1 MHAADATGLSPNAS
15 VATPRTN
22 AHGAPPILVCL
33 FGGLALFKYGM
44 PVKWRGGARSEA
56 LLLSLA
62 VHQTRGIPRER
73 LLAQVWPDADAA
85 LAVHSLHSLV
95 HQLHRLLGDAIGGA
109 APVVHSGEIYRLNA
123 EAGVATDTRSFESLA
138 GRGDRAW
145 RSGDC
150 RAASDCYREAVPLYR
165 GDLRAFADDTAVVE
179 RERFRAMHLVMLG
192 RLADL
197 ACRDGDYSSA
207 LESASLVLQF
217 DPGREDAHR
226 VLMSSY
232 AALGQRVQAMRQFLL
247 CERLLRETFD
257 AVPEPATRS
266 LYDRLR
272 LEPGAVQQHT

>member
-1 MHAADATGLSPNAS
+1 MHAAYETSLSTDVS
-15 VATPRTN
+15 VTTPRTN
-22 AHGAPPILVCL
+22 AHAAQPVLVCL
-33 FGGLALFKYGM
+33 FGGLTLFKYGA
-44 PVKWRGGARSEA
+44 PVKWRGGARSEG

-62 VHQTRGIPRER
+62 LCQTRGISRER

-95 HQLHRLLGDAIGGA
+95 HQLHRLLGDAIDGA
-109 APVVHSGEIYRLNA
+109 APVVHSGEIYRLNV
-123 EAGVATDTRSFESLA
+123 EAGIATDTRSFEALA
-138 GRGDRAW
+138 ARGHRAW
-145 RSGDC
+145 QAGDC
-150 RAASDCYREAVPLYR
+150 RAACDCYREAVTLYR
-165 GDLRAFADDTAVVE
+165 GDLHAFADDTAVVE

-197 ACRDGDYSSA
+197 ACRDGDYSLA
-207 LESASLVLQF
+207 LESASVVLQF

-226 VLMSSY
+226 VLMSCY

-257 AVPEPATRS
+257 AVPEPATRA

-272 LEPGAVQQHT
+272 LEPV